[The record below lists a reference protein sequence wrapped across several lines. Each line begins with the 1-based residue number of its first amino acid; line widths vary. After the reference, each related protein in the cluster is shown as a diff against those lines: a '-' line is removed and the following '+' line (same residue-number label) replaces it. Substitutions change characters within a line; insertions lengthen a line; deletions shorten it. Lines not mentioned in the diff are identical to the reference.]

1 VRNTGNDSSVTVPQS
16 GPEKKKSSFAADEWL
31 AQREATKK
39 RESPG
44 RDEAISSRDVHELST
59 ASNSSFTEQ
68 SAGPQLT
75 TTNWQSSRSPSK
87 NRDLSAKR
95 PKLYSRSRSRSPLN
109 NTNSVVEKLNSDKS
123 YVSRS
128 QVEQL
133 RNLEAQLEQQ
143 SKWHS
148 ASKLSSVDLTKT
160 SAKQSLAYVSEAES
174 TLRDRRSHDRDL
186 PVPAAASSYLRQS
199 PPLKSALKRP
209 TSSSASLETYSTKY
223 GREHDLLGSI
233 CEQINRN
240 VDYTLLHMKN
250 ASK

>member
-160 SAKQSLAYVSEAES
+160 SAKQSLAYVSEA
-174 TLRDRRSHDRDL
+174 DRRSHDRDL

>member
-1 VRNTGNDSSVTVPQS
+1 MRNTGNDSSVTVPQS

-160 SAKQSLAYVSEAES
+160 SAKQSLAYVSEA
-174 TLRDRRSHDRDL
+174 DRRSHDRDL